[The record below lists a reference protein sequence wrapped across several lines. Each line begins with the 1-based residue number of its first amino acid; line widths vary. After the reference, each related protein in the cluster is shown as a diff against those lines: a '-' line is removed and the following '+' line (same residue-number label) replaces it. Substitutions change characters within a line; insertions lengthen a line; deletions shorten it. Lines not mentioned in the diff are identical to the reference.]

1 MGQQVAVMFR
11 LHELLKKAGMS
22 QGELSRRSDLSM
34 STVNRIATNKTER
47 VDLATLDKMSEVL
60 GCEPGDLLKREGKRG
75 KRRGQRGG

>member
-1 MGQQVAVMFR
+1 MAVVFR

-47 VDLATLDKMSEVL
+47 VALATLDKLSKTL
-60 GCEPGDLLKREGKRG
+60 GCEPGDLFAYESKQS